1 MYRGVMLRPRLWR
14 HPLDQVGSFFSW
26 LFGTR
31 MGVLALVLGGLVIC
45 TIIALVS
52 ERRTRLMF
60 PEREK
65 SENDWNLFG
74 DDEEGWSDFEDDNK

>member
-1 MYRGVMLRPRLWR
+1 MVTPQDIIQLKAFARQ
-14 HPLDQVGSFFSW
+14 D
-26 LFGTR
+26 
-31 MGVLALVLGGLVIC
+31 ALVLGGLVIC

-65 SENDWNLFG
+65 SEDDWNLFG